1 MDAKLLATIIAV
13 AKKEASA
20 NSVDV
25 SNLQHTV
32 EDQLQE
38 FHKRSPILETPTFS
52 VVQNHLYCKWP
63 SGLNLD
69 LGNIIGP
76 QGPPGIQ
83 GVQGKT
89 GTTGV
94 DGVRGTNGL
103 NGSNGRD
110 GIDGRSGK
118 DGTDGAVGLDGHIGA
133 VGHPGEQ
140 GRTGEQGVPGKDGDR
155 GSMGLPGLNATDGD
169 AGLDGVGVDKAYVD
183 DNHHLTIK
191 LTSGKVIDAGYVRGP
206 AGVSSGKGGRVTGG
220 YSGGSASIPGPP
232 GKDGTNGQSANSI
245 IYVTSPDQLSGTLQS
260 NKLYFIDGTVDMES
274 TQITVPP
281 GGLSIGGAGFD
292 VSCLTSTEDNYTMFI
307 NTAESYSGNVYLT
320 SLDVIV
326 SGTSSQVFNLDAKEN
341 GSNIEFNS
349 TNFVT
354 CTSLGEASN
363 FRQGLARNVGW
374 VSITEG
380 LTLSGTWSGGFAAFD
395 SIIVGAP
402 MSGVLFR
409 AGTNLTLGGSF
420 RSNINALSLGTNGG
434 VFCDF
439 SPSNILLDAGFALSG
454 LRTNPLSN
462 TLPNMPATSTKA
474 LIKDCVGIGNT
485 YPGAAHIPVADS
497 VITITTQNTLT
508 QITGAMTLV
517 EPYWFS
523 TENTNG
529 LRSDCAQAVE
539 GRADGTM
546 SFSGQANTEIS
557 VQLRH
562 FIAAT
567 SSYENVGPEY
577 EATINGGLLGTLAS
591 NVSFGAT
598 VTMQQGD
605 RAEVWIKNRSGTNDI
620 TLKSGGQFEVLGR

>member
-206 AGVSSGKGGRVTGG
+206 SGASSGKGGRVTGG
-220 YSGGSASIPGPP
+220 YSGGSASIPGPA
-232 GKDGTNGQSANSI
+232 GKDGTDGQSADTVV
-245 IYVTSPDQLSGTLQS
+245 YVTQASQLSGDLDST
-260 NKLYFIDGTVDMES
+260 KAYVVDGQVDMGNQS
-274 TQITVPP
+274 IVVPP
-281 GGLSIGGAGFD
+281 GGLNILGTT
-292 VSCLTSTEDNYTMFI
+292 LNTSLLFSTANNYTMFI
-307 NTAESYSGNVYLT
+307 YDNTTYAGSLSLSLMAFKVDGSG
-320 SLDVIV
+320 
-326 SGTSSQVFNLDAKEN
+326 SQVFNLDNKEN
-341 GSNIEFNS
+341 TGRISWQSLNFNE
-349 TNFVT
+349 
-354 CTSLGEASN
+354 CTSLGT
-363 FRQGLARNVGW
+363 LANYNQALAQNIGF
-374 VSITEG
+374 VSCTDG
-380 LTLSGTWSGGFAAFD
+380 FTVSGTWGGGWAILN
-395 SIIVGAP
+395 SILLGTPFPGTLFKAGA
-402 MSGVLFR
+402 
-409 AGTNLTLGGSF
+409 NLLIGGSF
-420 RSNINALSLGTNGG
+420 RSNINILRLDVDNGT
-434 VFCDF
+434 FCDF
-439 SPSNILLDAGFALSG
+439 APSNIILDSGFTLSNV
-454 LRTNPLSN
+454 RVNPLADP
-462 TLPNMPATSTKA
+462 TPNMPATSTKA
-474 LIKDCVGIGNT
+474 LIRDCVGLVNT
-485 YPGAAHIPVADS
+485 YPGASVSPDADS
-497 VITITTQNTLT
+497 VITVSEQDTLY
-508 QITGAMTLV
+508 QITGSVTIADAC
-517 EPYWFS
+517 WFS
-523 TENTNG
+523 VENTNG
-529 LRSDCAQAVE
+529 LKSNSSLGVE
-539 GRADGTM
+539 VKCSGIF
-546 SFSGQANTEIS
+546 SFSGSSGVELG
-557 VQLRH
+557 VQFRK
-562 FIAAT
+562 FNYA
-567 SSYENVGPEY
+567 SSTYSNIGPEY
-577 EATINGGLLGTLAS
+577 KTTIFGTVFPLAS
-591 NVSFGAT
+591 NVSFTANT
-598 VTMQQGD
+598 TLQKDD
-605 RAEVWIKNRSGTNDI
+605 RIEVWVKNKDNTDNI
-620 TLKSGGQFEVLGR
+620 TLKSGGQFEVTER